1 VRRAL
6 AVSALVLLAAG
17 CGGRTSAPGPSGG
30 ASVAPAST
38 ALLVRVRTND
48 AAQWRTLAR
57 LLPENLPTL
66 ESLRGALGPET
77 DVLALTGDEE
87 TPVVLT
93 QPPNPAKLDSLLAK
107 HDPPLVSEEVAEWLV
122 VAPDRA
128 TIDRLKRARN
138 AGSLVDTDA
147 YKEATRD
154 LSAPALVTFY
164 ADGAAA
170 TRALDRRLKTGLG
183 PVPGLGRVGWIAGSL
198 ARRPDGLAVRL
209 RVKGDEIEPSPYKAE
224 LPAEIPTPVTLF
236 VDAKGLDRTL
246 DELKRSPALADRG
259 GLLVKTLESGALDD
273 VIDLFRNEAAFY
285 ARRLPSGPE
294 LTLVVKVDDEAA
306 ADAAVDRL
314 VILLGAVTQ
323 KVPQHQTI
331 AGVDATKLT
340 IGKMNVYYAVF
351 DGMLVATTAR
361 SGIRGL
367 VNTGPRL
374 AASPAWTA
382 AATAAS
388 LPDETAG
395 LAYAD
400 VKHALPL
407 IESFAH
413 TRRQRKLSQFGKA
426 LLYATVDGP
435 VLSVSGSVALR

>member
-107 HDPPLVSEEVAEWLV
+107 HDPPLVSEEVAEWRV

-183 PVPGLGRVGWIAGSL
+183 PVPGLGRVGWIA
-198 ARRPDGLAVRL
+198 AA
-209 RVKGDEIEPSPYKAE
+209 
-224 LPAEIPTPVTLF
+224 LPAAGVTAVVLLAGGGPLRF
-236 VDAKGLDRTL
+236 SPRPWNARSFDGTL
-246 DELKRSPALADRG
+246 TG
-259 GLLVKTLESGALDD
+259 H
-273 VIDLFRNEAAFY
+273 
-285 ARRLPSGPE
+285 
-294 LTLVVKVDDEAA
+294 VVRD
-306 ADAAVDRL
+306 
-314 VILLGAVTQ
+314 LGAT
-323 KVPQHQTI
+323 
-331 AGVDATKLT
+331 
-340 IGKMNVYYAVF
+340 
-351 DGMLVATTAR
+351 
-361 SGIRGL
+361 RGL
-367 VNTGPRL
+367 I
-374 AASPAWTA
+374 SA
-382 AATAAS
+382 AATADGRQRA
-388 LPDETAG
+388 L
-395 LAYAD
+395 LRAD
-400 VKHALPL
+400 LL
-407 IESFAH
+407 IEPSRLEATSFQLEFLPSGLICAGRV
-413 TRRQRKLSQFGKA
+413 TRVQSFGFD
-426 LLYATVDGP
+426 ATCRAGDGSRRFVHATWSLAQGDELNGRVD
-435 VLSVSGSVALR
+435 VHA